1 LPSQVTNGDLL
12 ATEGGQYEIGD
23 LVADTKRTLMSPY
36 QAKAKQ
42 SQQSK
47 KQYASDED
55 APERPVGEWPGFSG
69 NITFTIIRA

>member
-23 LVADTKRTLMSPY
+23 LVADANRTLMGPY
-36 QAKAKQ
+36 EAKTKQ

-47 KQYASDED
+47 KQYTSDED
-55 APERPVGEWPGFSG
+55 APE
-69 NITFTIIRA
+69 TLQ